1 MEILCSCGHSSKRHT
16 EIAGCEFGWENG
28 DNETACIC
36 DLSPEVIELR
46 YWRDFYK
53 KETYRLREEFIAD
66 DRCPDCLGDLRKEE
80 VGLPDDTVSFVYRCC
95 SCNKVWSYYG
105 KDLTIK

>member
-1 MEILCSCGHSSKRHT
+1 MEILCECGYSINQHSYRVVGGMLRSNIPCALLK
-16 EIAGCEFGWENG
+16 
-28 DNETACIC
+28 ETVEA
-36 DLSPEVIELR
+36 R
-46 YWRDFYK
+46 YWWNFYK

-66 DRCPDCLGDLRKEE
+66 DRCPYCLGDLRKEE

-105 KDLTIK
+105 KDLTIE